1 MTTPE
6 SVLYWVAIVLYA
18 LSSAGFITGFV
29 FTKLRPIDIGVWF
42 ASAGAAFQGASIAL
56 RWARTGHGPALG
68 FFEVASGLA
77 FLGVVAFLVL
87 TWRYKGMKVVGV
99 ALMPI
104 TLFMVGA
111 TLLVNPDAQGATG
124 SLASTWLAI
133 HVLFAN
139 LAYGSYVGSF
149 VLAVAYLMRDSG
161 RGARWQ
167 SWLDRFPAQEELDG
181 LTFRFVGAG
190 FIFEGIMIASGAVWA
205 NEAWGRY
212 WGWDPMETWSL
223 IALLIY
229 AVYLH
234 LTITMGW
241 RGRKAAWVI
250 VIALPVIVFSLLGVP
265 VFYHSIHGAYLST

>member
-6 SVLYWVAIVLYA
+6 AVLYWIAIVLYA
-18 LSSAGFITGFV
+18 ASSVAFV
-29 FTKLRPIDIGVWF
+29 IGVVFGKPRSVNVGVWI
-42 ASAGAAFQGASIAL
+42 ALAGVIFQGGSIAL
-56 RWARTGHGPALG
+56 RWVRTGHGPALG

-87 TWRYKGMKVVGV
+87 CWRQRGLRVVGV

-104 TLFMVGA
+104 TFFIMGA
-111 TLLVNPDAQGATG
+111 TLLVNPAAQEATG
-124 SLASTWLAI
+124 SLASIWLAI

-139 LAYGSYVGSF
+139 LAYGCYVGSF
-149 VLAVAYLMRDSG
+149 VLAVAYLLRDAG
-161 RGARWQ
+161 KGERWR
-167 SWLDRFPAQEELDG
+167 SWLDKLPPQEELDG

-190 FIFEGIMIASGAVWA
+190 FVFQGIMIASGAVWA

-223 IALLIY
+223 IAWLIY

-241 RGRKAAWVI
+241 RGRKAAWVV
-250 VIALPVIVFSLLGVP
+250 VIALPVILFSLLGVP
-265 VFYHSIHGAYLST
+265 VVYNSIHGAYLAI

>member
-6 SVLYWVAIVLYA
+6 SILYWIAIVCYA
-18 LSSAGFITGFV
+18 LSTAGFIIGFV
-29 FTKLRPIDIGVWF
+29 FNKERAVNNGVLL
-42 ASAGAAFQGASIAL
+42 ALTGVVAQGVSIAL
-56 RWARTGHGPALG
+56 RWVRTGHGPALG
-68 FFEVASGLA
+68 FFEVASGMA
-77 FLGVVAFLVL
+77 FLGVVAFLL
-87 TWRYKGMKVVGV
+87 LAWRYRGMRVLGV
-99 ALMPI
+99 ALMPV

-111 TLLVNPDAQGATG
+111 TLLVNPDAQAATG
-124 SLASTWLAI
+124 SLASTWLVI

-139 LAYGSYVGSF
+139 LAYGCYVGSF
-149 VLAVAYLMRDSG
+149 VLAVAYLLRDSN
-161 RGARWQ
+161 RGSRWQ
-167 SWLDRFPAQEELDG
+167 SWLDKFPPQDELDG

-223 IALLIY
+223 IAWLVY

-241 RGRKAAWVI
+241 RGRRAAWVI

-265 VFYHSIHGAYLST
+265 VVYHSIHGAYLRI